1 LDEEINAKECVSPF
15 GLRLGKFS
23 KEEVS
28 SVEEKGASPFFFY
41 LGDKSRFLG
50 DTTKRAPES
59 PARLDLTHHIIGVNE
74 AEMDFGYC
82 LKERTRE

>member
-1 LDEEINAKECVSPF
+1 
-15 GLRLGKFS
+15 LGNFS

-28 SVEEKGASPFFFY
+28 SVDEKGASPFFFY
-41 LGDKSRFLG
+41 LGYIIRF
-50 DTTKRAPES
+50 DAATTERAPES